1 MATRGRIQYQ
11 ADWEHLVKG
20 AKTFDI
26 HPDLLE
32 KIEEAW
38 GGAIEA
44 VKVNGVTQP
53 ITNKTVNITVPVVED
68 SLGSYSTTNALSANQ
83 GRVLYDAIQH
93 LKSIGRFLSLWN
105 AETWLPMDNPQ
116 LNPYPYNTGDY
127 YIVSRVGSRNYR
139 PSGAQ
144 YVAGQA
150 STEEETETVKVD
162 DFYFYNGTN
171 WFHLSNEWPS
181 LAIDTALSL
190 TSTNAVENRVITN
203 ALNNKADKDDLD
215 DYYTKTEVDDKI
227 EAELQDVVKDGVL
240 TIQKNGTDQGTFSAN
255 QSTNKTINITMNK
268 IDVGL
273 ENVDNT
279 SDLNKPISTA
289 TQAALDLKADKAE
302 LNDYYKKTET
312 YNKTEVDTLLDDK
325 QDKLTAWTG
334 ISITNNTVANTWVL
348 SVNWDTWEVAVNDV
362 KKWATAPTNPAE
374 WMVWYDTTNDILKV
388 YDGTDWNEVGAWTW
402 DVKYEDFE
410 FATMTGTVIENLS
423 AKKSIS
429 TDVTLTAGTSLKEWM
444 QYLVDVKNIDTAK
457 HTVTFGTE
465 TVEVEAGESRKLVFL
480 ATSSNTLELQICSW
494 GGVEPT
500 WITNDTT
507 GTTTTVAKIRAGTE
521 AEYGA
526 LATHDATTIYH
537 LY

>member
-139 PSGAQ
+139 PSGVQ

-227 EAELQDVVKDGVL
+227 EAELQDAVKDGVT
-240 TIQKNGTDQGTFSAN
+240 TIQNNGTDQGTFSAN

-273 ENVDNT
+273 ENVIPLCDN
-279 SDLNKPISTA
+279 
-289 TQAALDLKADKAE
+289 
-302 LNDYYKKTET
+302 
-312 YNKTEVDTLLDDK
+312 
-325 QDKLTAWTG
+325 
-334 ISITNNTVANTWVL
+334 
-348 SVNWDTWEVAVNDV
+348 
-362 KKWATAPTNPAE
+362 
-374 WMVWYDTTNDILKV
+374 
-388 YDGTDWNEVGAWTW
+388 
-402 DVKYEDFE
+402 
-410 FATMTGTVIENLS
+410 
-423 AKKSIS
+423 
-429 TDVTLTAGTSLKEWM
+429 
-444 QYLVDVKNIDTAK
+444 
-457 HTVTFGTE
+457 HT
-465 TVEVEAGESRKLVFL
+465 
-480 ATSSNTLELQICSW
+480 
-494 GGVEPT
+494 
-500 WITNDTT
+500 
-507 GTTTTVAKIRAGTE
+507 
-521 AEYGA
+521 
-526 LATHDATTIYH
+526 
-537 LY
+537 